1 MKLNKWKYCTVNV
14 QCIYNVFDL
23 QFVDEVMF
31 LSREHYFIH
40 KRQIKQTLR
49 IMKTIHSQY
58 SD

>member
-1 MKLNKWKYCTVNV
+1 MCKYCTVNV